1 MASGEENE
9 IEWTR
14 VNLRWKGKQPKLPT
28 VQIQKLSLELKL
40 GFSNFLEK
48 DLITELLLE
57 LLIDL
62 VTQF

>member
-1 MASGEENE
+1 M
-9 IEWTR
+9 
-14 VNLRWKGKQPKLPT
+14 NLRWKGKQPKLPK

-40 GFSNFLEK
+40 GYSKFLK
-48 DLITELLLE
+48 LDLITELVLE